1 MNRRFFLHHLLSLTI
16 LLVGV
21 GFSTGD
27 EPSWQAGFAKANITP
42 ASGLWMA
49 GYAARDHAA
58 EATMHDLWIKAL
70 ALADDDGQKAVLVSL
85 DLLGLPG
92 TMYESTCNRLKERCG
107 LDPAQIMLCSS
118 HTHSGPV
125 LRGALYDIYPLDDE
139 KLARIEKYSAELETI
154 LVETI
159 AKALAHMEPAQLA
172 VGTASASFAANRRGL
187 RYGATGAAPPVD
199 HVVPVMSVRSAKGD
213 LRTIV
218 FGYACHATTLMAYEW
233 NGDYPG
239 FTQLALEERFPGTEA
254 MFVAG
259 CGADQNPHP
268 RRSVE
273 LCQQHGLALADAV
286 CEAMDEPMEPIAAEL
301 ATAIDLIELPYGEQP
316 TDEYLEQTAKGT
328 NYAARWA
335 GRLLKKKRTGQP
347 FAKSYPTYPVQVWQ
361 LGDVQ
366 LVALGGEVVVDY
378 VLALRE
384 RLGPNTWVAAYTN
397 DVMAY
402 IPSSRVRAEGGYEA
416 GAFSVYGLPA
426 MSWSADVEDRV
437 LNTAERLAEQ
447 LDTAVAK

>member
-1 MNRRFFLHHLLSLTI
+1 MNRRFFLHTVLCLGIVLISS
-16 LLVGV
+16 GSSK
-21 GFSTGD
+21 GA

-42 ASGLWMA
+42 EAGLWMA
-49 GYAARDHAA
+49 GYSARDHAA
-58 EATMHDLWIKAL
+58 DGTMHDLWVKAL
-70 ALADDDGQKAVLVSL
+70 ALADKDGHKSVLVSM

-92 TMYESTCNRLKERCG
+92 SMYECVCSRLKERCG
-107 LDPAQIMLCSS
+107 LDRADIMLCAS

-125 LRGALYDIYPLDDE
+125 LRGSLFDIYPIDDE
-139 KLARIEKYSAELETI
+139 QLARIEKYSTGLETK
-154 LVETI
+154 LVETV
-159 AKALAHMEPAQLA
+159 AEALKKMEPAQIA
-172 VGTASASFAANRRGL
+172 VGTSSTSFAANRRGL
-187 RYGATGAAPPVD
+187 RSGATGAAAPVD
-199 HVVPVMSVRSAKGD
+199 HTVPVMSVRCAKGD
-213 LRTIV
+213 LRAIV
-218 FGYACHATTLMAYEW
+218 FGYACHATTLMAYDW

-239 FTQLALEERFPGTEA
+239 FTQLAVEERFPGAEA

-259 CGADQNPHP
+259 CGADQNPNP

-286 CEAMDEPMEPIAAEL
+286 GEAMAEPMEPISPKL
-301 ATAIDLIELPYGEQP
+301 RTAIELIDMPYGEQP
-316 TDEYLEQTAKGT
+316 TDEYLERTATGS

-335 GRLLKKKRTGQP
+335 QRLLKQKQDGQP
-347 FAKSYPTYPVQVWQ
+347 FAKSYPSYPVQVWK
-361 LGDVQ
+361 LGDFT

-378 VLALRE
+378 VLKLRE

-426 MSWSADVEDRV
+426 MSWAADVEDRV
-437 LNTAERLAEQ
+437 LSTAEELSQ
-447 LDTAVAK
+447 QP